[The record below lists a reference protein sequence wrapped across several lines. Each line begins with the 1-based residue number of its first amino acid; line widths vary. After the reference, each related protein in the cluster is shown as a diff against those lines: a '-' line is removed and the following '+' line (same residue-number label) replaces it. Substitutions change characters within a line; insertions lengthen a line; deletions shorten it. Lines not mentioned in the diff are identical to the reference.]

1 MKSFLLLTLTF
12 LAITLLSNATPQA
25 QQQGQFPVDLKC
37 DFPIFKGTEID
48 KKLRILD
55 KPEPHFT
62 ARERWEHDRQT
73 VVLTTLFCG
82 SGEVTKIRV
91 KNGVSDSVDAKAI
104 EAARKI
110 RFEPGEKDGKKVSQ
124 WLIVQYYIQ

>member
-1 MKSFLLLTLTF
+1 MKTFLLLTLTF
-12 LAITLLSNATPQA
+12 FAVTLLSNATLVA
-25 QQQGQFPVDLKC
+25 QQPGQDSGDQKC
-37 DFPIFKGTEID
+37 DFPIFKGAEID
-48 KKLRILD
+48 KKLRILA
-55 KPEPHFT
+55 KPEPDFT
-62 ARERWEHDRQT
+62 ARERWEHDHER
-73 VVLTTLFCG
+73 VVLTTVFCG